1 MQHEWGRKLILT
13 NPCNKP
19 NNTRTLEQLRRAFE
33 EVPVLPQER
42 NLMEECT
49 VELPLNTT
57 CKPSTCIA
65 LILNVP
71 SAHAYF
77 IDLQLEPKIFFLAI
91 IHEFSCSLSLSLSL
105 SFPLSNDPLSESPAI
120 LVISRRSMTT
130 RFRIP
135 SSIWLSRT
143 LCPWLVHLTDRIS
156 RLNASLSNGRT
167 YEPLAS
173 LLLASV
179 DRRVE
184 CSSLCAHGVFNARR
198 GKESRVRRSWSSTAL
213 RQTEIKLALDTAAV
227 SRE

>member
-1 MQHEWGRKLILT
+1 MYCT
-13 NPCNKP
+13 NPERSLC
-19 NNTRTLEQLRRAFE
+19 TRLYHR
-33 EVPVLPQER
+33 
-42 NLMEECT
+42 
-49 VELPLNTT
+49 
-57 CKPSTCIA
+57 PSTWA
-65 LILNVP
+65 RNFLPRDYSWIL
-71 SAHAYF
+71 
-77 IDLQLEPKIFFLAI
+77 L
-91 IHEFSCSLSLSLSL
+91 LSL

-227 SRE
+227 SREQVWKSYESRMAQSLDS